1 MIFANVSL
9 SRFRVLTLTTIVAA
23 AASPSLTAQEQLPPR
38 TDPPLILTATIGMPN
53 VEGRIDHFAID
64 PGGRLFVCVVG
75 NDTVEV
81 LETLSEKRI
90 HTITAV
96 PHPQG
101 AAYAPALKKLFVGSR
116 DGKLYV
122 YDGTSFDLLTSIN
135 FDGDVDNLRYD
146 ETAQRVY
153 VAHGD
158 GESAGIAAVDAK
170 TNQRLP
176 EEYKLGAHPESFQLE
191 KSGPAI
197 FVNLPDLHEIAVIN
211 RNTHVITKWPLIH
224 IEGNFPMA
232 LDEVNHRLFVGS
244 RTPPR
249 LLVFDT
255 AARRMIATMRTAA
268 DSDDVY
274 YDATYKR
281 VYVPGGQGFVS
292 VFQQNDADHY
302 ELLTEIPSSLGART
316 AGYAAKIGQK
326 GRDRFYLAVPG
337 RQGHSAEV
345 WIYQAQE

>member
-1 MIFANVSL
+1 
-9 SRFRVLTLTTIVAA
+9 
-23 AASPSLTAQEQLPPR
+23 
-38 TDPPLILTATIGMPN
+38 
-53 VEGRIDHFAID
+53 
-64 PGGRLFVCVVG
+64 
-75 NDTVEV
+75 
-81 LETLSEKRI
+81 
-90 HTITAV
+90 
-96 PHPQG
+96 
-101 AAYAPALKKLFVGSR
+101 
-116 DGKLYV
+116 
-122 YDGTSFDLLTSIN
+122 
-135 FDGDVDNLRYD
+135 
-146 ETAQRVY
+146 
-153 VAHGD
+153 
-158 GESAGIAAVDAK
+158 
-170 TNQRLP
+170 
-176 EEYKLGAHPESFQLE
+176 
-191 KSGPAI
+191 
-197 FVNLPDLHEIAVIN
+197 
-211 RNTHVITKWPLIH
+211 
-224 IEGNFPMA
+224 MA

-255 AARRMIATMRTAA
+255 AAGRVIATMRTAA